1 MQLIV
6 PSTAAAF
13 EGVMPCFRIVNKTA
27 FNGLSVTTISD
38 MFTDCERPDLVGDTR
53 HLAHDFIAV
62 QKPMNR
68 VT

>member
-13 EGVMPCFRIVNKTA
+13 KGFMPCFRTVTETA
-27 FNGLSVTTISD
+27 FNGLSATTISD
-38 MFTDCERPDLVGDTR
+38 MFTNCERPDFAGDTR
-53 HLAHDFIAV
+53 HVAHDFIAV
-62 QKPMNR
+62 QEPMNR

>member
-1 MQLIV
+1 
-6 PSTAAAF
+6 
-13 EGVMPCFRIVNKTA
+13 MPCFRIVTETA

-38 MFTDCERPDLVGDTR
+38 MFTNCERPDLVGDTR
-53 HLAHDFIAV
+53 HVAHDFIAV